1 MAPVLGLV
9 VLPLL
14 AAPASGAAARGAC
27 ADAGE
32 VAHRARAALAAAAG
46 TSG

>member
-9 VLPLL
+9 VFLLL

-32 VAHRARAALAAAAG
+32 VEHRARAALAAAAG